1 MLPTPLLEII
11 FHLETCITNLLK
23 TTQKIVVYLIMVNGL
38 RRPGGGKVQLIMN
51 LKDKGDCGRSENI
64 KKRKLHFSKER

>member
-1 MLPTPLLEII
+1 M
-11 FHLETCITNLLK
+11 LK
-23 TTQKIVVYLIMVNGL
+23 TTQKIVVYLVMVNGL

-64 KKRKLHFSKER
+64 KKRKLHFSKERW